1 MSHLGRP
8 PRPCAPL
15 APLTPLVIT
24 ALLLVLSVAGPA
36 RAQEQGEEQR
46 AGQSDGDGETDQLD
60 KNQRAEAE
68 RLFRAGEQAYHAG
81 QYEMAAQAFE
91 ASYRL
96 LPAPQIAYSMAQAY
110 RLQYFVDKDPR
121 VLARAVEL
129 FRLYLDKVPRGGRR
143 EVAITLLAEL
153 EPLLARTGEG
163 VPGEPGPGPASG
175 PDGPSSRLAEIMVT
189 SPVDGAEGSIA
200 DTEGPLPLKV
210 EVEPGRYQA
219 TVTAPGYASGSKT
232 VDVVAGRFFV
242 VEVPLQPIPARV
254 AVKATPGAT
263 VLIDGGAG
271 GETPLSRPVEVAAGS
286 HVLSVRKRGYR
297 LWSESIEVDRGDVV
311 AFDVDLRRTTRR
323 KMSYAVMGFGGV
335 VFGGAVLTGLQAL
348 DQDRKAR
355 ALESKYDQDGLTSR
369 ELERYEDHR
378 RKRDTAAVI
387 TYALLG
393 AATITAAGGVALYW
407 FDMPAVE
414 RVRTEQPEPTR
425 PGITP
430 MLAPDGV
437 GMSVTGRF

>member
-1 MSHLGRP
+1 MIRGRAD
-8 PRPCAPL
+8 RLL
-15 APLTPLVIT
+15 ACI
-24 ALLLVLSVAGPA
+24 AAASLLLGAAVAA
-36 RAQEQGEEQR
+36 AQQPDREQQE
-46 AGQSDGDGETDQLD
+46 AGQPDGDAEVGQPD
-60 KNQRAEAE
+60 KKQRAEAE

-110 RLQYFVDKDPR
+110 RLQYFVDKDPG

-143 EVAITLLAEL
+143 EVAITHLAEL
-153 EPLLARTGEG
+153 EPLLALTG
-163 VPGEPGPGPASG
+163 GERA
-175 PDGPSSRLAEIMVT
+175 PDGIAPDLAPEPARWPSRLAEIMVT

-254 AVKATPGAT
+254 AVRSTPGAT
-263 VLIDGGAG
+263 VLIDGRAS
-271 GETPLSRPVEVAAGS
+271 GETPLGRPVEVAAGS
-286 HVLSVRKRGYR
+286 HVLSVRKRGHR
-297 LWSESIEVDRGDVV
+297 LWSKSIEVERGDEL
-311 AFDVDLRRTTRR
+311 ALDVELRRTTQR

-335 VFGGAVLTGLQAL
+335 VLGGAVLTGLQAL
-348 DQDRKAR
+348 DQDRQAR
-355 ALESKYDQDGLTSR
+355 ALESRYDQDGLTSR
-369 ELERYEDHR
+369 ELEQYEDHR
-378 RKRDTAAVI
+378 RKRDTAALI
-387 TYALLG
+387 TYSLLG
-393 AATITAAGGVALYW
+393 AATITAAGGFALYW
-407 FDMPAVE
+407 FDVPPVE
-414 RVRTEQPEPTR
+414 RVQPGQRAPTR
-425 PGITP
+425 PSVTP
-430 MLAPDGV
+430 MLAPDGM
-437 GMSVTGRF
+437 GMSVSGRF

>member
-1 MSHLGRP
+1 MSRP
-8 PRPCAPL
+8 NRLPRPCA
-15 APLTPLVIT
+15 LVIV
-24 ALLLVLSVAGPA
+24 ALGLSLGLASPA
-36 RAQEQGEEQR
+36 RAQEPEQG
-46 AGQSDGDGETDQLD
+46 AGQSDGNQEAGQPD

-81 QYEMAAQAFE
+81 QYELAAQAFE

-129 FRLYLDKVPRGGRR
+129 FRLYLDQVPRGGRR
-143 EVAITLLAEL
+143 EVAITHLAEL
-153 EPLLARTGEG
+153 EPLLARATEH
-163 VPGEPGPGPASG
+163 VPGEHAPGSAPEPDDRSAPPG
-175 PDGPSSRLAEIMVT
+175 RLAEIMVT
-189 SPVDGAEGSIA
+189 SPVDGAEGHIA

-210 EVEPGRYQA
+210 EVEPGRYEA

-242 VEVPLQPIPARV
+242 VEVPLQPIPGRV

-263 VLIDGGAG
+263 VLIDGRASA
-271 GETPLSRPVEVAAGS
+271 ETPLGQPVEIAPGN

-297 LWSESIEVDRGDVV
+297 LWSEPIEVDRGDVV

-335 VFGGAVLTGLQAL
+335 VLGGAVLTGLQAL

-369 ELERYEDHR
+369 ELEQYEDHR

-387 TYALLG
+387 TYSLLG
-393 AATITAAGGVALYW
+393 AATVTAVGGFVLYW
-407 FDMPAVE
+407 FDMPPVE
-414 RVRTEQPEPTR
+414 RVRSEQPAPSSPR
-425 PGITP
+425 VTP
-430 MLAPDGV
+430 MLAPDGM
-437 GMSVTGRF
+437 GMSLTGRF